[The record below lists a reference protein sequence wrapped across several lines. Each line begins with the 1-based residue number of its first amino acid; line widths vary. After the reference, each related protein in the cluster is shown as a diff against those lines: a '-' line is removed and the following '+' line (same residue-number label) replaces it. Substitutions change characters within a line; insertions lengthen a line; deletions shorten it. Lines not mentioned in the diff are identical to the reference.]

1 MEIRATFV
9 FSLSEPRRPMLRT
22 GISEEELVR
31 FSGGG
36 PILEEGGADGVEDA
50 VPLRLGICLMG

>member
-1 MEIRATFV
+1 
-9 FSLSEPRRPMLRT
+9 MLRT